1 MAAASTTPSRLAQD
15 ICEGV
20 TPFPYKK
27 EFLKPPETYFGNLQK
42 FAYVEV
48 STEAYIAKLRKG
60 GKTRST
66 LAQTPWGFDQEE
78 ISFIV
83 AEEAYEDV
91 DQITDH
97 FTEVARMQ
105 ARVRGSAA
113 PVDEWRRPGIAEMI
127 AKEAFALARKD
138 RSPMTPHHLREA
150 CYKFVPECT
159 LFKVSLAVEI
169 CRFFGAKTV
178 LDPFAGWG
186 DRMLGAAGA
195 AVAKYVGVD
204 PNPALEL
211 GHGQI
216 AEFIGRNCPN
226 TEASVRPIPFE
237 EYGPEELEADF
248 GSRGADFVF
257 SSPPFFDYEIY
268 SDDPRQST
276 RHNTLEKWLDDWFL
290 PVTDRAWGALAPG
303 GCLAYYISD
312 GRGEVTKPLCKHM
325 SARKRK
331 FRGVIACRRG
341 SKRPLPLWVW
351 VKGDDE
357 EVAVPDGENATA
369 AAGDIFAGASIHY
382 HIQGSPLSPDDSG
395 PMDIYFAMNPGGEGK
410 KDE

>member
-1 MAAASTTPSRLAQD
+1 MAANSDMPSAGEIAD
-15 ICEGV
+15 GIHEGR
-20 TPFPYKK
+20 TLFPYRK
-27 EFLKPPETYFGNLQK
+27 EFLEPPEVYFGNLNK
-42 FAYVEV
+42 YTYVEV
-48 STEAYIAKLRKG
+48 STEAYIADVRK
-60 GKTRST
+60 KTRSA
-66 LAQTPWGFDQEE
+66 LAQTPWGFDKQE

-83 AEEAYEDV
+83 SEEAYADV

-97 FTEVARMQ
+97 FTEDARMQ
-105 ARVRGSAA
+105 ASVRGSAS
-113 PVDEWRRPGIAEMI
+113 PLVEWRRRKTSEKI
-127 AKEAFALARKD
+127 AKTALAQACRE
-138 RSPMTPHHLREA
+138 RSPLMAYHLREA
-150 CYKFVPECT
+150 CYQHVPECT
-159 LFKVSLAVEI
+159 LFKVTLAAEI

-186 DRMLGAAGA
+186 DRMIGAAGA
-195 AVAKYVGVD
+195 AVDKYVGAD
-204 PNPALEL
+204 PNPNLVA

-216 AEFIGRNCPN
+216 AEFVSRVGSGTC
-226 TEASVRPIPFE
+226 AAVRPIPFE

-248 GSRGADFVF
+248 GSRGADLVF

-276 RHNTLEKWLDDWFL
+276 RHTTLEKWLRDWFL
-290 PVTDRAWGALAPG
+290 PATDRAWGALAPG
-303 GCLAYYISD
+303 GCLVYYLSD

-351 VKGDDE
+351 MKGDGE
-357 EVAVPDGENATA
+357 PVAVPDGENVTA
-369 AAGDIFAGASIHY
+369 AADDIFA
-382 HIQGSPLSPDDSG
+382 
-395 PMDIYFAMNPGGEGK
+395 GGEGK